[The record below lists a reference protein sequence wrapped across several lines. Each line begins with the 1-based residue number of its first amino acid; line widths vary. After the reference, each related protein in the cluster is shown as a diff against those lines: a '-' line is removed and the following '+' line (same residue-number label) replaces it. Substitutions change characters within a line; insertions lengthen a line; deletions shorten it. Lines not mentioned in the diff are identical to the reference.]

1 MPQPKSSKTDPPRRD
16 PLSRLLDPLG
26 LVVLTRELVQE
37 LFEDAV
43 RRGRMTRDDA
53 HDLANALMSR
63 NRQNTDDLVHLLE
76 QVFGRYR
83 GASGRN
89 SRKDAGDAPTGSG
102 RPTTAAKGAAAGDG
116 ARERRGTGSRAR
128 LPIEDYDDL
137 TAAQI
142 TSRLGDLTPAQLRRV
157 RDHERRNANRKSVL
171 QAVDR
176 KLA

>member
-1 MPQPKSSKTDPPRRD
+1 MPQSKSSSKKNDSSRRD
-16 PLSRLLDPLG
+16 PLARLLDPLG

-37 LFEDAV
+37 AFEDAV

-53 HDLANALMSR
+53 QELVTALTTR
-63 NRQNTDDLVHLLE
+63 NRQNTEDVLLLLE
-76 QVFGRYR
+76 QLFGRYR
-83 GASGRN
+83 GPSA
-89 SRKDAGDAPTGSG
+89 KDA
-102 RPTTAAKGAAAGDG
+102 RKEAGDSG
-116 ARERRGTGSRAR
+116 APKPSTDAKATPSPKERRSAGSRGR
-128 LPIEDYDDL
+128 LPIEGYDDL
-137 TAAQI
+137 TAVQI

>member
-1 MPQPKSSKTDPPRRD
+1 MPQPKSSSKPDPPRRD
-16 PLSRLLDPLG
+16 PLAKLLDPLG

-37 LFEDAV
+37 AFEDAV

-53 HDLANALMSR
+53 QELATALLNR
-63 NRQNTDDLVHLLE
+63 NRQNTEDLVSHLE
-76 QVFGRYR
+76 QLFGRHR
-83 GASGRN
+83 APARDA
-89 SRKDAGDAPTGSG
+89 RKDASSPDEPKEPAPSRPRSGGSRG
-102 RPTTAAKGAAAGDG
+102 RPP
-116 ARERRGTGSRAR
+116 
-128 LPIEDYDDL
+128 LEDYDDL

>member
-1 MPQPKSSKTDPPRRD
+1 MPQPKSSSKPDPQRRD
-16 PLSRLLDPLG
+16 PLSKLLDPLG
-26 LVVLTRELVQE
+26 LVVLTRELIQE
-37 LFEDAV
+37 AFEDAV

-53 HDLANALMSR
+53 HELATALLNR
-63 NRQNTDDLVHLLE
+63 NRQNTEDLLRHLEPL
-76 QVFGRYR
+76 FGRQR
-83 GASGRN
+83 A
-89 SRKDAGDAPTGSG
+89 
-102 RPTTAAKGAAAGDG
+102 TAAKDARNDAAPSDTGKAAAAKD
-116 ARERRGTGSRAR
+116 RRGGGSRSGPP
-128 LPIEDYDDL
+128 LEDYDDL

>member
-1 MPQPKSSKTDPPRRD
+1 MPHPKPSSKPDPSRRD
-16 PLSRLLDPLG
+16 PLTKLLDPLG
-26 LVVLTRELVQE
+26 LVVLTRELIQE
-37 LFEDAV
+37 AFEDAV

-53 HDLANALMSR
+53 QELAAALVNR
-63 NRQNTDDLVHLLE
+63 NRQNTDDLLRHLEPL
-76 QVFGRYR
+76 FGRHR
-83 GASGRN
+83 A
-89 SRKDAGDAPTGSG
+89 
-102 RPTTAAKGAAAGDG
+102 AAKESRNDAQPPDPPKPAKD
-116 ARERRGTGSRAR
+116 RRGGGSRSAPP
-128 LPIEDYDDL
+128 LEGYDDL